1 MNPTILPV
9 NKTPS
14 ENFDFP
20 APHSGKQQEA
30 DGVDLAAMVAI
41 MVNSGLQ
48 KLTANY
54 VEENIPYSIAPLNP
68 PA

>member
-1 MNPTILPV
+1 MNPTVLPV
-9 NKTPS
+9 NKTLP

-20 APHSGKQQEA
+20 APHPGKQQVA
-30 DGVDLAAMVAI
+30 DSVDLAAMVA
-41 MVNSGLQ
+41 MMANSGLQ

-54 VEENIPYSIAPLNP
+54 VEENIPHSIAPLNP